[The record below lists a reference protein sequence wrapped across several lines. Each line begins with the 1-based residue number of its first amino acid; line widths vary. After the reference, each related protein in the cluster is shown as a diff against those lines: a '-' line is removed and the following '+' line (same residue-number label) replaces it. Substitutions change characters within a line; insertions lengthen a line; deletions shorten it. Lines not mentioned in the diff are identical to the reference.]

1 MIYDVHV
8 GEEGWLFLT
17 GGANPPIRMYRR
29 GIGRSLLLR
38 RWAWLLAMRARRCRR
53 RGIRYLH
60 LPVPEKLSVYAD
72 KAPALA
78 IDPSLGSGQ
87 QLCRLIGNEQLCLD
101 AVEPLVAARAGGE
114 TFLRTD
120 SHWSS
125 EGCRVAHDTICRTL
139 GAPIRWQLEDR
150 HCVVVEDFVGDLGVK
165 LTPAPAELL
174 RRRTVTRDAVRIAA
188 NELVQ
193 RYEQAGK
200 AADLHRGARVVYRN
214 EAADADPR
222 RLLLFGDSFS
232 AFDHHGLSAMLA
244 ETFREVHFIWSSAI
258 DWGYVDRVHPDLVL
272 TELAERFMIWV
283 PSDLDYDNEAF
294 AGDRLRELDQ
304 AGPA

>member
-29 GIGRSLLLR
+29 GLGRSLLLW
-38 RWAWLLAMRARRCRR
+38 RWARLLAARARRCRR

-60 LPVPEKLSVYAD
+60 LSVPEKLSVYAD

-87 QLCRLIGNEQLCLD
+87 QLCRIIGNERLCPD
-101 AVEPLVAARAGGE
+101 VVGPLAAARESGE

-125 EGCRVAHDTICRTL
+125 EGCRVAHDVICRTL
-139 GAPIRWQLEDR
+139 DAPIRWRLEDR
-150 HCVVVEDFVGDLGVK
+150 RCVVVKDFVGDLGVK
-165 LTPAPAELL
+165 LAPPQGELL
-174 RRRTVTRDAVRIAA
+174 KRWMVRKDAVRIGA
-188 NELVQ
+188 NELVR
-193 RYEQAGK
+193 RYEEAGR
-200 AADLHRGARVVYRN
+200 AGDLHRGACVVYRN
-214 EAADADPR
+214 EAPDADPR
-222 RLLLFGDSFS
+222 RLLLFGDSYS
-232 AFDHHGLSAMLA
+232 AFDYHGLSAMLA

-258 DWGYVDRVHPDLVL
+258 DWGYVDRVRPDLVL
-272 TELAERFMIWV
+272 TELAERFMIWF

-294 AGDRLRELDQ
+294 AGRRLSELDL
-304 AGPA
+304 AEPA